1 MSIDSANIVTN
12 ANFEVQADTPE
23 VGKTTIKLLQN
34 INWVGALINKGSG
47 DEALTISNSI
57 NLAENYI
64 FDGDFKTIDMESN
77 SCAGLFA
84 ITATSFANAPTV
96 QNLNVI
102 GGTTVKNGGF
112 IVRSSQKYF
121 IVQNCSSTGT
131 IGGDYSGGIAG
142 YRSGYYGRFEIT
154 ESYSTGEISG
164 QGAGGIVGSEAAG
177 SGGIGQ
183 EGKLTITHCYSTGNI
198 TGWYSGGIA
207 GEYAGNNSGLP
218 CLISYCFSTGEIS
231 GIRCG
236 GITGR
241 GAGRFSKDDFVI
253 SHCYSV
259 GEISGVSAG
268 GIGGSHTGQNGEVL
282 IIYSYSTGNIT
293 ADYAG
298 GITGKDSGLNGLLAI
313 TNSYTTGTLDSVTYP
328 NSGEITGGST
338 TSDRTVVYNSY
349 SKTGSGSNPK
359 LGNNSSLNGNY
370 DIESI
375 SDSDVDTINGMSTNI
390 STLGG
395 DFSNW
400 DTIND
405 ISLYQTTAFRLEG
418 GILLLTAFE
427 SSPWSGYSVN
437 TSTPTLQASE
447 GGAEGGA
454 EGDPHIYPIL
464 GTSYDYHKLGWSRY
478 FADHKNNF
486 IINCYIEM
494 GEGYWNRR
502 DMSYISHTVIH
513 YKNSS
518 IYIDN
523 GFRGR
528 ATKIVNQII
537 NPDNQIINP
546 DNQTINPDNSNI
558 KIIEKTLPFDY
569 DAKELCFNCCREVD
583 DCWTNNMKCE
593 TDRREMIRNQII
605 IETDKHKITF
615 QNVNKY
621 NRNPGKIN
629 LSLQTMDPSYEGII
643 VSKEFANKSL
653 IRDCEDKTPLSNY
666 YTTRSI

>member
-47 DEALTISNSI
+47 DEALTISNFI

-64 FDGDFKTIDMESN
+64 FDGDFKTIDMESY
-77 SCAGLFA
+77 SCEGLFA
-84 ITATSFANAPTV
+84 SAATSFANAPTV

-102 GGTTVKNGGF
+102 GGTTKKDGGF
-112 IVRSSQKYF
+112 IIKEKQNYF
-121 IVQNCSSTGT
+121 IVNSCSCSGN
-131 IGGDYSGGIAG
+131 ISQSNSGGIAG
-142 YRSGYYGRFEIT
+142 LNSG
-154 ESYSTGEISG
+154 ISG
-164 QGAGGIVGSEAAG
+164 ECEIQN
-177 SGGIGQ
+177 
-183 EGKLTITHCYSTGNI
+183 CYSTGNI
-198 TGWYSGGIA
+198 SG
-207 GEYAGNNSGLP
+207 
-218 CLISYCFSTGEIS
+218 T
-231 GIRCG
+231 
-236 GITGR
+236 
-241 GAGRFSKDDFVI
+241 
-253 SHCYSV
+253 
-259 GEISGVSAG
+259 
-268 GIGGSHTGQNGEVL
+268 
-282 IIYSYSTGNIT
+282 
-293 ADYAG
+293 YAG
-298 GITGKDSGLNGLLAI
+298 GITGAFDVGQQSGKCTVKYCYNTGEISGLYAGGISGFTGIEYIIYSCYNIGTISGSGAGGIIGAYSGYVKPSLIYYCYNTGDITGANAGGIVGEYAASSGGLVAI
-313 TNSYTTGTLDSVTYP
+313 ISCYSSGTLIGN
-328 NSGEITGGST
+328 NSGEIVGHNSEQDRVVMYNVYSPNGNGDLDDPKFPYVAV
-338 TSDRTVVYNSY
+338 SD
-349 SKTGSGSNPK
+349 
-359 LGNNSSLNGNY
+359 NNSGKNGSLDIDNGITLS
-370 DIESI
+370 DINTLPPLGDI
-375 SDSDVDTINGMSTNI
+375 QDFHTNFTGW
-390 STLGG
+390 TL
-395 DFSNW
+395 
-400 DTIND
+400 TPI
-405 ISLYQTTAFRLEG
+405 QTTAFTNEG
-418 GILLLTAFE
+418 TEPILTAFQ

-437 TSTPTLQASE
+437 SSTPTLQAS
-447 GGAEGGA
+447 EGGA

-478 FADHKNNF
+478 FADHKNDF

-537 NPDNQIINP
+537 NPETPN
-546 DNQTINPDNSNI
+546 NI
-558 KIIEKTLPFDY
+558 KITEKTLPFDY

-593 TDRREMIRNQII
+593 TDRREMIRNQIT